1 MPARKPTR
9 LLEISGAF
17 KKDPQRRRNHEPIP
31 SGPLGDPPGFLPE
44 PVKACWR
51 ELNAM
56 IPPGVL
62 AVSDRWAVELAARA
76 MANARDGS
84 ITNAERAVLSSLL
97 GRMGLT
103 PVDRAR
109 IAAPPP
115 VLSGSIKEFLKRNA

>member
-56 IPPGVL
+56 IPRACLRSAIAG
-62 AVSDRWAVELAARA
+62 RWNSPRVQCPTRETVQSR
-76 MANARDGS
+76 
-84 ITNAERAVLSSLL
+84 
-97 GRMGLT
+97 T
-103 PVDRAR
+103 PNV
-109 IAAPPP
+109 PC
-115 VLSGSIKEFLKRNA
+115 

>member
-9 LLEISGAF
+9 LLEINGAF
-17 KKDPQRRRNHEPIP
+17 KKDPQRRRNYEPIP
-31 SGPLGDPPGFLPE
+31 SGPLGDPPEFLPE
-44 PVKACWR
+44 PVKVCWR
-51 ELNAM
+51 ELDSM

-62 AVSDRWAVELAARA
+62 ANSDRWAVELAARA

-97 GRMGLT
+97 GRLGCT

-109 IAAPPP
+109 ITAPPP